1 MEQAINM
8 NKQLAAEMESTMNT
22 LWNTIDSFD
31 EIYFNK
37 IPFEGSW
44 TPAQVSEHISKSL
57 AGINKAVNAQTQP
70 TKRDIRQYVAGLRD
84 MMYNYS
90 VKTKSAPNLVPGDD
104 PTTKIKMK
112 TRLKQNSEDIIRS
125 IHDLDLSETCVSSEF
140 PGIGYLTR
148 LELISFAAFHT
159 QRHIHQL
166 KNIRQIF
173 LTNKNKSS

>member
-1 MEQAINM
+1 MGQTIQM

-44 TPAQVSEHISKSL
+44 TAAQVSEHVSKSL
-57 AGINKAVNAQTQP
+57 EGINKAVNAQTQP
-70 TKRDIRQYVAGLRD
+70 TERDIRQYIAGLRD
-84 MMYNYS
+84 MMYDFS
-90 VKTKSAPNLVPGDD
+90 VKTKSAPNLVPGDE
-104 PTTKIKMK
+104 PTTKAEMK
-112 TRLKQNSEDIIRS
+112 SRLKQNNEDILRS
-125 IHDLDLSETCVSSEF
+125 IHELDLSEICVSSEF

-148 LELISFAAFHT
+148 LELISFAAFHA

-166 KNIRQIF
+166 KNIKQSF
-173 LTNKNKSS
+173 LNN